1 MNNKKRMHPFFII
14 IDFLNNYKL
23 YIVLMF
29 IFNDKNKPNK
39 WWIIIFVSI
48 ILISF
53 FNSVLKY
60 FNKTYQFKDDVL
72 IFNEGISLKK
82 EKHIN
87 FHNIQNVDTS
97 ANFIFQMFDLVSLDI
112 NLLGETVKLKPI
124 KRKEA
129 NRIIG
134 IINNSEKNNNVYN
147 IDDKKQLFSLS
158 FKDLIILSFMKINPI
173 VTFFVIS
180 AFYDDVKDII
190 SKFVNLEFFDKFF
203 KDKIDGQGI
212 YNIIFSLSIIILIL
226 IVISFILTF
235 IKFYNFY
242 IEDRNNSVVCKYGLL
257 NKQSLVIKKE
267 RIQKIS
273 FNQNWLQ
280 KLFNLTDVKITT
292 LSDDI
297 MEGLGE
303 KNNIYI
309 LPIAKK
315 DFAEKFLKDILDLD
329 INSYQNCNYN
339 FIEKK
344 GEKIMLKWLIFRLLF
359 VFVILNVFL
368 YYIPYKESYA
378 NLLNSYKYFLYLFF
392 AIYLIYSVYSFKFR
406 IKNEK
411 TALTD
416 NMIVRV
422 YANSF
427 GTNTNYI
434 KPFKIGNIERNTNI
448 FLKKKNIY
456 NVKLN
461 VIGNAGDIY
470 INYIDEKFVDE
481 IKNYFF
487 NKEN

>member
-257 NKQSLVIKKE
+257 NKQSLVIKK
-267 RIQKIS
+267 R
-273 FNQNWLQ
+273 
-280 KLFNLTDVKITT
+280 
-292 LSDDI
+292 
-297 MEGLGE
+297 
-303 KNNIYI
+303 KNT
-309 LPIAKK
+309 K
-315 DFAEKFLKDILDLD
+315 D
-329 INSYQNCNYN
+329 
-339 FIEKK
+339 
-344 GEKIMLKWLIFRLLF
+344 
-359 VFVILNVFL
+359 
-368 YYIPYKESYA
+368 
-378 NLLNSYKYFLYLFF
+378 
-392 AIYLIYSVYSFKFR
+392 
-406 IKNEK
+406 
-411 TALTD
+411 
-416 NMIVRV
+416 
-422 YANSF
+422 
-427 GTNTNYI
+427 
-434 KPFKIGNIERNTNI
+434 
-448 FLKKKNIY
+448 
-456 NVKLN
+456 
-461 VIGNAGDIY
+461 
-470 INYIDEKFVDE
+470 
-481 IKNYFF
+481 
-487 NKEN
+487 